1 MEALWAALTS
11 KADEGTLKGDD
22 ETLFRKLVKA
32 ARLLA
37 ENPRYPGL
45 QSHEIAP
52 LSQRY
57 GYKVWQSYL
66 ENKTPAAGRL
76 FWRYGPPE
84 KTIVILGVEPHPE
97 SGKSRGYDRVRLSQA
112 P

>member
-1 MEALWAALTS
+1 MDAMWNDLTS
-11 KADEGTLKGDD
+11 KADGAKLKGDD
-22 ETLFRKLVKA
+22 EALFRKLVKA
-32 ARLLA
+32 ARLLS
-37 ENPRYPGL
+37 EDPRYPGL
-45 QSHEIAP
+45 QSHEIAA
-52 LSQRY
+52 LSKRY

-66 ENKTPAAGRL
+66 ENRTPAAGRI

-97 SGKSRGYDRVRLSQA
+97 SGKSRGYDRVRLSVA